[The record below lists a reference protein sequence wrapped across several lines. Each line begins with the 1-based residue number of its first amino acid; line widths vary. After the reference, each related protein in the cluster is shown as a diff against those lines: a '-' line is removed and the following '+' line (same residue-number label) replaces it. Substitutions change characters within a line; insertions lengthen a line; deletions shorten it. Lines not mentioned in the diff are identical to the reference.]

1 VGEGVGGSSAVGV
14 EVEMALYIFRL
25 FVRGFGIIGLAVI
38 LPFAANNPVVIDNEW
53 LIWLLGAIV
62 SMNIF
67 FNDPIAPT

>member
-1 VGEGVGGSSAVGV
+1 
-14 EVEMALYIFRL
+14 
-25 FVRGFGIIGLAVI
+25 LAVI